1 MATKVYLSGLNV
13 IVEQSGTTTLT
24 ILQERAKYTVLQ
36 PTLSLDGISA
46 PVAEY
51 VQVIDIFTTDTRTE
65 LIAAVTDSSGATFA
79 DLKALQKYLVFIPRA
94 DTTYVTKQAATAENQ
109 TTIISQNAEIVTNT
123 ESIKKD
129 VQVLENI
136 KEDTEKNNKILA
148 KIYNHE

>member
-51 VQVIDIFTTDTRTE
+51 VQFIDIFTTDTRTE

-123 ESIKKD
+123 QAIEEQLDNLEKIKKLIQD
-129 VQVLENI
+129 
-136 KEDTEKNNKILA
+136 NNKQLK
-148 KIYNHE
+148 KINN

>member
-51 VQVIDIFTTDTRTE
+51 VQFIDIFTTDTRTE
-65 LIAAVTDSSGATFA
+65 LIAAVQDSSGATFA

-123 ESIKKD
+123 QAIEEQVDNLEKIKKLIQD
-129 VQVLENI
+129 
-136 KEDTEKNNKILA
+136 NNKQLK
-148 KIYNHE
+148 KINN

>member
-1 MATKVYLSGLNV
+1 MSTKVYLSGLNV

-51 VQVIDIFTTDTRTE
+51 VQFIDIFTTDTRTE
-65 LIAAVTDSSGATFA
+65 LIAAV
-79 DLKALQKYLVFIPRA
+79 LQKYLVFIPRA

-123 ESIKKD
+123 QAIEEQVDNLEKIKKLIQD
-129 VQVLENI
+129 
-136 KEDTEKNNKILA
+136 NNKQLK
-148 KIYNHE
+148 KINN

>member
-51 VQVIDIFTTDTRTE
+51 VQFIDIFTTDTRTE

-123 ESIKKD
+123 QAIEEQVDNLEKIKKLIQD
-129 VQVLENI
+129 
-136 KEDTEKNNKILA
+136 NNKQLK
-148 KIYNHE
+148 KINN

>member
-123 ESIKKD
+123 QAIEEQVDNLEKIKKLIQD
-129 VQVLENI
+129 
-136 KEDTEKNNKILA
+136 NNKQLK
-148 KIYNHE
+148 KINN